1 MVSWLAKTTQL
12 LQRRQPPEPPAPYE
26 VGCSCGHQITGVRKP
41 GYQSVTCHRCGN
53 VLFVL
58 PADVYPK
65 PKPKKEQPKEPQKKP
80 DPSAPEAPAPRT
92 KTAQAPPTASPRAQ
106 SPQASAQKTPVTATQ
121 SGSPPAQTQ
130 SEMPK
135 AVNVVSVE
143 VRRPLVTR
151 FQLILLAIGGVVC
164 ATGYFVWQSRLTDQ
178 ALVSLPGHI
187 EAGAAALRAGDV
199 PKAAEEYRQAAWAVD
214 RLKRA
219 DAESLAI
226 RQKAKELGAVVKLS
240 PVPLFEI
247 CDQARYA
254 KKEGAEKWT
263 EKFNELY
270 RDAWIVVEGD
280 VVQERGP
287 EGLGEPVV
295 RFPYPIDAAP
305 VVFDVRLSGLAPM
318 TGKGG
323 QHLIFAG
330 QRASLTKEGSKNPM
344 WIIRLKDETAFLWGN
359 VDTYHAL
366 GRIPDVAGDENDPRH
381 VLSRQAA
388 ALGLK
393 P

>member
-26 VGCSCGHQITGVRKP
+26 VGCSCGHQITGVRKST
-41 GYQSVTCHRCGN
+41 YQSVTCHRCGN

-65 PKPKKEQPKEPQKKP
+65 PKPKKQPPKEPPKKP
-80 DPSAPEAPAPRT
+80 EPPPAAAAAPRI
-92 KTAQAPPTASPRAQ
+92 KTSQAPTAPSPRAQ
-106 SPQASAQKTPVTATQ
+106 TPQAAAPNNRVTATEPASA
-121 SGSPPAQTQ
+121 SGSGG
-130 SEMPK
+130 MPK
-135 AVNVVSVE
+135 AVDVVSVDL
-143 VRRPLVTR
+143 RRPLVTR
-151 FQLILLAIGGVVC
+151 FQLVLLAIGGVVC
-164 ATGYFVWQSRLTDQ
+164 ATGYFVWQSRVTDQ

-199 PKAAEEYRQAAWAVD
+199 PKAAEEYGQAAWAVD

-226 RQKAKELGAVVKLS
+226 RQKARELGAAVKLS

-247 CDQARYA
+247 CDEARQA

-270 RDAWIVVEGD
+270 RGAWIVVEGD

-295 RFPYPIDAAP
+295 RFPYPIDSAP

-318 TGKGG
+318 TGKTGE
-323 QHLIFAG
+323 HLIFAG
-330 QRASLTKEGSKNPM
+330 QLASLTKEGSKNPM